1 MKKHFLYRLFN
12 GRRDD
17 LPDAKPEDN
26 TPTFKNFFRIFGR
39 KFWKLISLNLLM
51 LPMIIPLLIA
61 VTIYL
66 NAART
71 PIAADTMLAPV
82 YGASVIGHNPETS
95 LLLDLFGAPR
105 NVIAYHS
112 VGVYV
117 GIGICALFLLL
128 TFGIQNVGS
137 AYVLRGLVR
146 GDPVFVFS
154 DYFYGIRKNWKQG
167 VLLGVMDFIILTLL
181 GFDILFFYGRLG
193 TFRNNV
199 MFYAACAIAILY
211 MLMRF
216 YLYLLQIT
224 FHLSIHK
231 ILKNALIFTTLG
243 IKRNLMAM
251 LGVGLLIGINVLL
264 IFAFSAINIAIP
276 LVLPVLYFLSVTA
289 FITTYA
295 AYPVIDRYMI
305 EPFRTAEKTEEE
317 NEDAEASS
325 ESGE

>member
-1 MKKHFLYRLFN
+1 MKKHLLYRLFT

-51 LPMIIPLLIA
+51 LPMVLPILIA
-61 VTIYL
+61 AMIYL
-66 NAART
+66 SAART
-71 PIAADTMLAPV
+71 AIASTPVLAPV
-82 YGASVIGHNPETS
+82 YGASIIDHNPTVS
-95 LLLDLFGAPR
+95 LLLDLFGAPQ

-112 VGVYV
+112 VGLYV

-128 TFGIQNVGS
+128 TFGIMNVGS

-154 DYFYGIRKNWKQG
+154 DYFYGIKKNWKQG
-167 VLLGVMDFIILTLL
+167 TLL
-181 GFDILFFYGRLG
+181 GALDFIVLLLLTFDIWFFYGQIG
-193 TFRNNV
+193 SFWNNV
-199 MFYAACAIAILY
+199 LFYAACAIAVLY

-224 FHLSIHK
+224 FKLSIRK

-251 LGVGLLIGINVLL
+251 LGVGLLIGINALL
-264 IFAFSAINIAIP
+264 IFAFSAINVVIP
-276 LVLPVLYFLSVTA
+276 LVLPVLYFLPVTA

-305 EPFRTAEKTEEE
+305 EPFRTPEEKEEPE
-317 NEDAEASS
+317 GSS

>member
-1 MKKHFLYRLFN
+1 MKKHLLYRLFN

-26 TPTFKNFFRIFGR
+26 TPTLKNFFRAFGR
-39 KFWKLISLNLLM
+39 KFWKLITLNLLM
-51 LPMIIPLLIA
+51 LPMVIPVLIA
-61 VTIYL
+61 AAIYL
-66 NAART
+66 FASRA
-71 PIAADTMLAPV
+71 PIASDPMLAPI
-82 YGASVIGHNPETS
+82 YGASIIRHSPSIS
-95 LLLDLFGAPR
+95 LLLDLFGSPQ
-105 NVIAYHS
+105 NEIAYHS

-146 GDPVFVFS
+146 GDPVFVWS
-154 DYFYGIRKNWKQG
+154 DYFYGIKKNWKQG
-167 VLLGVMDFIILTLL
+167 TLLGILDFLILFLL
-181 GFDILFFYGRLG
+181 GFDILFSYGRLG
-193 TFRNNV
+193 SFWNNV
-199 MFYAACAIAILY
+199 MFYLLCALAVLY

-224 FHLSIHK
+224 FRLSIRK

-251 LGVGLLIGINVLL
+251 LGVGLLIGINALL
-264 IFAFSAINIAIP
+264 VFALGSVNIVIP
-276 LVLPVLYFLSVTA
+276 LILPVMYFLSVTA

-305 EPFRTAEKTEEE
+305 EPFQNRETQKEDSEE
-317 NEDAEASS
+317 SS
-325 ESGE
+325 GSGE

>member
-1 MKKHFLYRLFN
+1 MKKHLLYRLFN

-26 TPTFKNFFRIFGR
+26 TPTFRNFFRIFGR
-39 KFWKLISLNLLM
+39 RFWKLITLNLLM
-51 LPMIIPLLIA
+51 LPMVIPILIA
-61 VTIYL
+61 VMIYL
-66 NAART
+66 YAART
-71 PIAADTMLAPV
+71 PIASDPVFAPV
-82 YGASVIGHNPETS
+82 YGASIIRHSPATS

-154 DYFYGIRKNWKQG
+154 DYFYGIKKNWKQG
-167 VLLGVMDFIILTLL
+167 ALLGALDFLILFLF
-181 GFDILFFYGRLG
+181 GFDILFSYGRLG
-193 TFRNNV
+193 SFWNNV
-199 MFYAACAIAILY
+199 MFYLLCALSVLY

-224 FHLSIHK
+224 FRLSIRK

-251 LGVGLLIGINVLL
+251 LGVGLLIGINALL
-264 IFAFSAINIAIP
+264 VFAFGSVNIVIP
-276 LVLPVLYFLSVTA
+276 LILPVLYFLPVTA

-305 EPFRTAEKTEEE
+305 EPFRNRESQKEDSEE
-317 NEDAEASS
+317 SS
-325 ESGE
+325 SGSGE